1 MTSKRDIFVKTI
13 ATRRSVYSQD
23 RLEQILSESVQAKE
37 KEPGDRTAK
46 DYRRIKRFDIVDV
59 QGKQRLVAARADND
73 EKDIRF
79 FVSIEEMYD
88 IIDYTHKKMNHGG
101 RDRLWPILSKQYANI
116 PREVIQ
122 TYLKMCDYCCKRRKR
137 ISSDQ
142 NNNNNNENGNSSLQN
157 ESTDL
162 METSLTNIIHDIPV
176 LQQTNLIKH
185 EQQQQQQH
193 MATPSPPIVLHNQT
207 NSSLQHQQQPVENI
221 FDGRKCDR
229 TRSPLH
235 RRRPLLLLLL
245 ANSHVMNRL
254 CEYDLIDL
262 QNAHD
267 GDHGF
272 VLVYQDYL
280 TKFTQLRPLKS
291 KSPVEL
297 GTTLM
302 DIFCIFGPPLV
313 LQSSADLHI
322 ENSAIQQTLE
332 AVWPGRKTKS
342 FSLRRHSI
350 VLFLS
355 RYSSVSRRFSS
366 MAGNSQ
372 SPQRTDPFDDRR
384 MDVCEQ
390 QSSLVLRVE
399 IRSTDLEF
407 EYQQRTETL
416 ALRSLIQNASS
427 SPTSN
432 SHSLIINNRY
442 LITATTTATAATSI
456 TSPTSAPSS
465 SASPSLAIAATHSS
479 SCSTLLAFAI
489 R

>member
-23 RLEQILSESVQAKE
+23 RLEQILSESIQAKE

-59 QGKQRLVAARADND
+59 QGKQRLVAARTDND

-137 ISSDQ
+137 INTD
-142 NNNNNNENGNSSLQN
+142 NNNDNINHNDTN
-157 ESTDL
+157 DL
-162 METSLTNIIHDIPV
+162 MDTSLTNIIHDIPT
-176 LQQTNLIKH
+176 LQQTNIIKH
-185 EQQQQQQH
+185 EQQQQHIVTQ
-193 MATPSPPIVLHNQT
+193 SSPIVLHNNT
-207 NSSLQHQQQPVENI
+207 NTNLHQQQPVENI
-221 FDGRKCDR
+221 FDG
-229 TRSPLH
+229 T
-235 RRRPLLLLLL
+235 
-245 ANSHVMNRL
+245 NTHVMNRL

-267 GDHGF
+267 GDYGF

-280 TKFTQLRPLKS
+280 TKFTQLRPLKT
-291 KSPVEL
+291 KSSIEL

-332 AVWPGRKTKS
+332 AVWPGIRLYQDDSSQWRETAKQRNEQIRSMIAAWMFVNNNPRWSYGLKFVQLTLNSNINNELKRS
-342 FSLRRHSI
+342 PYEA
-350 VLFLS
+350 LFKML
-355 RYSSVSRRFSS
+355 
-366 MAGNSQ
+366 
-372 SPQRTDPFDDRR
+372 P
-384 MDVCEQ
+384 
-390 QSSLVLRVE
+390 VLRPATV
-399 IRSTDLEF
+399 
-407 EYQQRTETL
+407 TL
-416 ALRSLIQNASS
+416 SS
-427 SPTSN
+427 STTDISLQQQQQQQHVQQQQHHHHHSQLLQPTAAVVPPS
-432 SHSLIINNRY
+432 SHSPSGSANEGDFVTPNVNILPSTIS
-442 LITATTTATAATSI
+442 TSDRI
-456 TSPTSAPSS
+456 KTEM
-465 SASPSLAIAATHSS
+465 
-479 SCSTLLAFAI
+479 
-489 R
+489 

>member
-23 RLEQILSESVQAKE
+23 RLEQILSESIQAKE

-59 QGKQRLVAARADND
+59 QGKQRLVAARTDND

-137 ISSDQ
+137 INTD
-142 NNNNNNENGNSSLQN
+142 NTNENGTNDLN
-157 ESTDL
+157 DL
-162 METSLTNIIHDIPV
+162 MDTSLTNIIHDIP
-176 LQQTNLIKH
+176 QTNIIKH
-185 EQQQQQQH
+185 EQQ
-193 MATPSPPIVLHNQT
+193 SIILHNT
-207 NSSLQHQQQPVENI
+207 NLQQPMENI
-221 FDGRKCDR
+221 FDGSN
-229 TRSPLH
+229 T
-235 RRRPLLLLLL
+235 
-245 ANSHVMNRL
+245 HVMNRL

-291 KSPVEL
+291 KSSIEL

-322 ENSAIQQTLE
+322 ENSSIQQTLE
-332 AVWPGRKTKS
+332 AVWPGIRLYQDDSTQWRETAK
-342 FSLRRHSI
+342 LRNEQIRSMI
-350 VLFLS
+350 AAWMFVNNNPRWSYGLKFVQLTLNSNINNELKRSPYEALFKML
-355 RYSSVSRRFSS
+355 
-366 MAGNSQ
+366 
-372 SPQRTDPFDDRR
+372 P
-384 MDVCEQ
+384 
-390 QSSLVLRVE
+390 VLRPATVTL
-399 IRSTDLEF
+399 SSSTTDL
-407 EYQQRTETL
+407 T
-416 ALRSLIQNASS
+416 SS
-427 SPTSN
+427 SQQHHHQHHHHSQLLQPTAAVVPPS
-432 SHSLIINNRY
+432 SHSPSGSANEGDFVTPNVNILPSTIS
-442 LITATTTATAATSI
+442 TSDRI
-456 TSPTSAPSS
+456 KAEM
-465 SASPSLAIAATHSS
+465 
-479 SCSTLLAFAI
+479 
-489 R
+489 

>member
-23 RLEQILSESVQAKE
+23 RLEQILSESIQAKE

-59 QGKQRLVAARADND
+59 QGKQRLVAARTDNE

-137 ISSDQ
+137 INTDSTNDNANLSVHNDT
-142 NNNNNNENGNSSLQN
+142 NE
-157 ESTDL
+157 L
-162 METSLTNIIHDIPV
+162 MDTSLTNIIHDIQP
-176 LQQTNLIKH
+176 LQPTNIIKH
-185 EQQQQQQH
+185 EQHLQQQQQQQQH
-193 MATPSPPIVLHNQT
+193 IVTQSAPIVIHNNINT
-207 NSSLQHQQQPVENI
+207 SLHQQLPVENI
-221 FDGRKCDR
+221 FDAG
-229 TRSPLH
+229 
-235 RRRPLLLLLL
+235 
-245 ANSHVMNRL
+245 NSHVMNRL

-267 GDHGF
+267 GDYGY

-280 TKFTQLRPLKS
+280 TKFTQLRPLKT
-291 KSPVEL
+291 KSPIEL

-332 AVWPGRKTKS
+332 AVWPGIRLYQDDSSQWRETAK
-342 FSLRRHSI
+342 LRNEQIRSMI
-350 VLFLS
+350 AAWMFVNNNPRWSYGLKFVQLTLNSNINNELKRSPYEALFKML
-355 RYSSVSRRFSS
+355 
-366 MAGNSQ
+366 
-372 SPQRTDPFDDRR
+372 P
-384 MDVCEQ
+384 
-390 QSSLVLRVE
+390 VLRPATVTLS
-399 IRSTDLEF
+399 STTTDMSLQP
-407 EYQQRTETL
+407 QQQQH
-416 ALRSLIQNASS
+416 IQQQHHHHSQLLQ
-427 SPTSN
+427 PTAAVVPPS
-432 SHSLIINNRY
+432 SHSPSGSANEGDFVTPNVNILPSTIS
-442 LITATTTATAATSI
+442 TSDRI
-456 TSPTSAPSS
+456 KAEM
-465 SASPSLAIAATHSS
+465 
-479 SCSTLLAFAI
+479 
-489 R
+489 

>member
-1 MTSKRDIFVKTI
+1 MTSKRDVFVKTI

-23 RLEQILSESVQAKE
+23 RLEQILSESIQAKE

-59 QGKQRLVAARADND
+59 QGKQRLVAARTDND
-73 EKDIRF
+73 DKEIRF
-79 FVSIEEMYD
+79 FVSIEEMFD

-137 ISSDQ
+137 INTD
-142 NNNNNNENGNSSLQN
+142 NNTNENLTNN
-157 ESTDL
+157 DTNHL
-162 METSLTNIIHDIPV
+162 MDTNLTNIIHDIPT
-176 LQQTNLIKH
+176 LQQTNIIKH
-185 EQQQQQQH
+185 EQQQIT
-193 MATPSPPIVLHNQT
+193 TPSPPIVLHNHT
-207 NSSLQHQQQPVENI
+207 NPNLHQQQPIENI
-221 FDGRKCDR
+221 FDG
-229 TRSPLH
+229 T
-235 RRRPLLLLLL
+235 
-245 ANSHVMNRL
+245 NTHVMNRL

-332 AVWPGRKTKS
+332 AVWPGIRLYQDDSSQWRETAK
-342 FSLRRHSI
+342 LRNEQIRSMI
-350 VLFLS
+350 AAWMFVNNNPRWSYGLKFVQLTLNSNINNELKRSPYEALFKML
-355 RYSSVSRRFSS
+355 
-366 MAGNSQ
+366 
-372 SPQRTDPFDDRR
+372 P
-384 MDVCEQ
+384 
-390 QSSLVLRVE
+390 VLRPATV
-399 IRSTDLEF
+399 
-407 EYQQRTETL
+407 TL
-416 ALRSLIQNASS
+416 SS
-427 SPTSN
+427 STTTTDTSLQQQHQQQPQQHHHHSQLLHPTAAVVPPS
-432 SHSLIINNRY
+432 SHSP
-442 LITATTTATAATSI
+442 SG
-456 TSPTSAPSS
+456 SANDGDFVTPNVNILPSTISS
-465 SASPSLAIAATHSS
+465 SERIKAEM
-479 SCSTLLAFAI
+479 
-489 R
+489 

>member
-1 MTSKRDIFVKTI
+1 MTSKRDTFVKTI

-23 RLEQILSESVQAKE
+23 RLEQILSESIQAKE

-59 QGKQRLVAARADND
+59 QGKQRLVAARSDND
-73 EKDIRF
+73 DKDIRF

-137 ISSDQ
+137 INTDT
-142 NNNNNNENGNSSLQN
+142 NNENTSLHN
-157 ESTDL
+157 ETNEL
-162 METSLTNIIHDIPV
+162 MDTSLTNIIHDLPT
-176 LQQTNLIKH
+176 LQQTNIVKH
-185 EQQQQQQH
+185 EQQQQQQAPH
-193 MATPSPPIVLHNQT
+193 IVTQTSPIVLHNNS
-207 NSSLQHQQQPVENI
+207 NSSLLHHHQQQPIENI
-221 FDGRKCDR
+221 FDG
-229 TRSPLH
+229 T
-235 RRRPLLLLLL
+235 
-245 ANSHVMNRL
+245 NTHVMNRL

-291 KSPVEL
+291 KQPVEL

-313 LQSSADLHI
+313 LQSSADLHV

-332 AVWPGRKTKS
+332 AVWPGIRLYQDDSSQWRETAKIRNEQIRSMIAAWMFVNNNPRWSYGLKFVQLTLNSNINNELKRS
-342 FSLRRHSI
+342 PYEA
-350 VLFLS
+350 LFKML
-355 RYSSVSRRFSS
+355 
-366 MAGNSQ
+366 
-372 SPQRTDPFDDRR
+372 P
-384 MDVCEQ
+384 
-390 QSSLVLRVE
+390 VLRPATV
-399 IRSTDLEF
+399 
-407 EYQQRTETL
+407 TL
-416 ALRSLIQNASS
+416 SS
-427 SPTSN
+427 STTDSSNLQQQQQQIQPVQNNQQQIHQIHHHQQQHHLQLLQPTAAVVPPS
-432 SHSLIINNRY
+432 SHSPSGSANEGDFVTPNVNILPSTIS
-442 LITATTTATAATSI
+442 TSDRI
-456 TSPTSAPSS
+456 KAEM
-465 SASPSLAIAATHSS
+465 
-479 SCSTLLAFAI
+479 
-489 R
+489 

>member
-1 MTSKRDIFVKTI
+1 MMTSKRDIFVKTI

-23 RLEQILSESVQAKE
+23 RLEQILSESIQAKE

-59 QGKQRLVAARADND
+59 QGKQRLVAARTDNE

-137 ISSDQ
+137 INTDSTND
-142 NNNNNNENGNSSLQN
+142 NVNLTVHNDTNE
-157 ESTDL
+157 L
-162 METSLTNIIHDIPV
+162 MDTSLTNIIHDIQP
-176 LQQTNLIKH
+176 LQPTNIIKH
-185 EQQQQQQH
+185 EQHLQQQQQQQQH
-193 MATPSPPIVLHNQT
+193 IVTQSAPIVIHNNINT
-207 NSSLQHQQQPVENI
+207 SLHQQLPIENI
-221 FDGRKCDR
+221 FDAG
-229 TRSPLH
+229 
-235 RRRPLLLLLL
+235 
-245 ANSHVMNRL
+245 NSHVMNRL

-267 GDHGF
+267 GDYGY

-280 TKFTQLRPLKS
+280 TKFTQLRPLKT
-291 KSPVEL
+291 KSPIEL

-332 AVWPGRKTKS
+332 AVWPGIRLYQDDSSQWRETAK
-342 FSLRRHSI
+342 LRNEQIRSMI
-350 VLFLS
+350 AAWMFVNNNPRWSYGLKFVQLTLNSNINNELKRSPYEALFKML
-355 RYSSVSRRFSS
+355 
-366 MAGNSQ
+366 
-372 SPQRTDPFDDRR
+372 P
-384 MDVCEQ
+384 
-390 QSSLVLRVE
+390 VLRPATVTLS
-399 IRSTDLEF
+399 STTTDMSLQP
-407 EYQQRTETL
+407 QQQQH
-416 ALRSLIQNASS
+416 IQQQQQQHHHHSQLLQ
-427 SPTSN
+427 PTAAVVPPS
-432 SHSLIINNRY
+432 SHSPSGSANEGDFVTPNVNILPSTIS
-442 LITATTTATAATSI
+442 TSDRI
-456 TSPTSAPSS
+456 KAEM
-465 SASPSLAIAATHSS
+465 
-479 SCSTLLAFAI
+479 
-489 R
+489 

>member
-1 MTSKRDIFVKTI
+1 MTSKRDTFVKTI

-23 RLEQILSESVQAKE
+23 RLEQILSESIQAKE

-59 QGKQRLVAARADND
+59 QGKQRLVAARTDND
-73 EKDIRF
+73 DKDIRF

-137 ISSDQ
+137 INTDP
-142 NNNNNNENGNSSLQN
+142 NNENGITTLHN
-157 ESTDL
+157 ETNDL
-162 METSLTNIIHDIPV
+162 MDTSLTNIIHDVPA
-176 LQQTNLIKH
+176 LHQQTNIIKH

-193 MATPSPPIVLHNQT
+193 LIPQSSPIILHNST
-207 NSSLQHQQQPVENI
+207 NPSLHQQQPVENI
-221 FDGRKCDR
+221 FDG
-229 TRSPLH
+229 
-235 RRRPLLLLLL
+235 

-291 KSPVEL
+291 KSSIEL

-313 LQSSADLHI
+313 LQSSADLHV
-322 ENSAIQQTLE
+322 ENSSIQQTLE
-332 AVWPGRKTKS
+332 AVWPGIRLYQDD
-342 FSLRRHSI
+342 SLQWRETAKIRNEQIRSMI
-350 VLFLS
+350 AAWMFVNNNPRWSYGLKFVQLTLNSNINNELKRSPYEALFKML
-355 RYSSVSRRFSS
+355 
-366 MAGNSQ
+366 
-372 SPQRTDPFDDRR
+372 P
-384 MDVCEQ
+384 
-390 QSSLVLRVE
+390 VLRPATV
-399 IRSTDLEF
+399 
-407 EYQQRTETL
+407 TL
-416 ALRSLIQNASS
+416 SS
-427 SPTSN
+427 STTDISLQQQQQQQQVQQQLQQQQQQHHHHLHHSQLLQPTAAVVPPS
-432 SHSLIINNRY
+432 SHSPSGSANEGDFVTPNVNILPSTIS
-442 LITATTTATAATSI
+442 TSDRI
-456 TSPTSAPSS
+456 KAEM
-465 SASPSLAIAATHSS
+465 
-479 SCSTLLAFAI
+479 
-489 R
+489 

>member
-1 MTSKRDIFVKTI
+1 MTSKRDTFVKTI

-23 RLEQILSESVQAKE
+23 RLEQILSESIQAKE

-46 DYRRIKRFDIVDV
+46 DYRRIKRFDIVDI
-59 QGKQRLVAARADND
+59 QGKQRLVAARADHD
-73 EKDIRF
+73 DKDIRF

-137 ISSDQ
+137 INTDS
-142 NNNNNNENGNSSLQN
+142 NNENGNTNILNN
-157 ESTDL
+157 ETNDL
-162 METSLTNIIHDIPV
+162 MDTSLTNIIHDIPT
-176 LQQTNLIKH
+176 LQQTNIIKH
-185 EQQQQQQH
+185 EQQRHIITQ
-193 MATPSPPIVLHNQT
+193 SSPIVLHNNINT
-207 NSSLQHQQQPVENI
+207 SLHHQQQQPMENI
-221 FDGRKCDR
+221 FDG
-229 TRSPLH
+229 T
-235 RRRPLLLLLL
+235 
-245 ANSHVMNRL
+245 NTHVMNRL

-291 KSPVEL
+291 KSPIEL

-332 AVWPGRKTKS
+332 AVWPGIRLYQDDSSQWRETAKQRNEQIRSMIAAWMFVNNNPRWSYGLKFVQLTLNSNINNELKRS
-342 FSLRRHSI
+342 PYEALFKMLPVLRPAT
-350 VLFLS
+350 VTLS
-355 RYSSVSRRFSS
+355 SST
-366 MAGNSQ
+366 
-372 SPQRTDPFDDRR
+372 TDTS
-384 MDVCEQ
+384 
-390 QSSLVLRVE
+390 SSL
-399 IRSTDLEF
+399 
-407 EYQQRTETL
+407 QQQQQHHHHHHHSQL
-416 ALRSLIQNASS
+416 LQ
-427 SPTSN
+427 PTAAVVPPS
-432 SHSLIINNRY
+432 SHSPSGSANEGDFVTPNVNILPSTIS
-442 LITATTTATAATSI
+442 TSDRI
-456 TSPTSAPSS
+456 KAEM
-465 SASPSLAIAATHSS
+465 
-479 SCSTLLAFAI
+479 
-489 R
+489 